1 MPPLKNGSLGRGL
14 GDLIG
19 DLPQTIGVAKHPVP
33 VINPPASVR
42 SEKPPSPPAA
52 ISERA
57 VERMGGR
64 VFRGTWPFFSGL
76 AAMLVV
82 GFGVGL
88 LVANPSSAPR
98 RHPPAEAPSRFVMVT
113 NIVVVSSALPRAKP
127 AESLEFLSFKPN
139 WIRASETIR

>member
-19 DLPQTIGVAKHPVP
+19 ELPQTIGVARHPVP
-33 VINPPASVR
+33 VMKPPASVR
-42 SEKPPSPPAA
+42 SEKPPAPPAA
-52 ISERA
+52 ISGRA
-57 VERMGGR
+57 AERMDGR
-64 VFRGTWPFFSGL
+64 VFRGTWPFISGL

-82 GFGVGL
+82 GFGMGL
-88 LVANPSSAPR
+88 FVANPSSAPR
-98 RHPPAEAPSRFVMVT
+98 HPPAAETPARLVMVT
-113 NIVVVSSALPRAKP
+113 NVVVVSSATPRAKP